1 MSVVM
6 SILAASMRND
16 VDQMRLVAQNMA
28 SADVVAYRQ
37 HIGVARPDFASLF
50 GQENA
55 AAGAAPALAATGAVH
70 MDVAI
75 DSRPGTLRQTGEPLD
90 VAIQGDGYF
99 VVSTA
104 QGQLLTRRG
113 DFHLDSSGT
122 LSAFSGDPVLGTQG
136 EIRIKGGTPRIEAD
150 GSVLVGGQV
159 IGHLE
164 IAEPAPGGAL
174 QPVGDGGLFAAS
186 GGQVSVDAG
195 AQVRQGFLET
205 SNVSPVNQM
214 MTLLQTTHHFEAD
227 QRFVRAYD
235 QMLDQAINDLGKV

>member
-6 SILAASMRND
+6 NILAASMHND
-16 VDQMRLVAQNMA
+16 VEQMRLVAQNMA
-28 SADVVAYRQ
+28 SADVVAYRER
-37 HIGVARPDFASLF
+37 IGVARSDFASLV

-55 AAGAAPALAATGAVH
+55 AVATVPALAATGVP

-99 VVSTA
+99 IVSTA

-122 LSAFSGDPVLGTQG
+122 LSAFSGDPVLGTEGQ
-136 EIRIKGGTPRIEAD
+136 IRIKGGIPQIGAD

-164 IAEPAPGGAL
+164 IAQPAPGGTL

-186 GGQVSVDAG
+186 GGQVSADAG

-214 MTLLQTTHHFEAD
+214 MTLLATTHHFEAD